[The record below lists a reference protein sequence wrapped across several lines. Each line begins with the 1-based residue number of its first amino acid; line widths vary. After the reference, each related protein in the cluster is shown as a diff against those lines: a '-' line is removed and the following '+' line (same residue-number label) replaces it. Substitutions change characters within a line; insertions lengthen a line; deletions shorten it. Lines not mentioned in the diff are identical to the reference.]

1 VFRAR
6 GVVGEASVFEVV
18 VETIVCG
25 VAMVGDKIVSSIVA
39 VCEVISEGL
48 VWDSSTSSRVLLS
61 GTTAARELLSRP
73 KRLRRLDL
81 DD

>member
-1 VFRAR
+1 
-6 GVVGEASVFEVV
+6 VVEVV

-39 VCEVISEGL
+39 ICEVICEGL
-48 VWDSSTSSRVLLS
+48 AWDSSISSRVLLS
-61 GTTAARELLSRP
+61 GATAARELLSRP